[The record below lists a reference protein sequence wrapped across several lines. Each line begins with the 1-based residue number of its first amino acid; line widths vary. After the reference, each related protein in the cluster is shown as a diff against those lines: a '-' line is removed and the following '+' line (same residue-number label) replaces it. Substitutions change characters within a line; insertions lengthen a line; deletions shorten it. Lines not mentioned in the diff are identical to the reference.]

1 MQTPFVDLRRQF
13 PVLNRDIAGSPLTYL
28 DSAATTQ
35 MPEEVLRAMDVFLR
49 TSKANAHRGMHPLA
63 EEATD
68 AYEGARETVRTFIGA
83 AHGDEVVFTKSC
95 TEAINIVAR
104 GMDGIINT
112 GDVLALSVLE
122 HHSNIVPWQQLA
134 ARTGATLR
142 WVDSDDDGRLN
153 ASSLDAALSDPRLR
167 LVAVTGMSNVLGTR
181 PNLPHIIATAHAK
194 GAWVLVDGSQ
204 LCAHDAVDV
213 SALGCDFLTLSGHKL
228 YGPTGIGVLYGRR
241 ERLAVLP
248 PLLGGGGM
256 IEEVTEEGFTCADA
270 PQKFEA
276 GTPPVAEAVG
286 LAAAV
291 RWMTALPLAARRA
304 HEHSLFAHALSGL
317 HAIDGLTVLGHRDP
331 GHAEGVISF
340 TVTGVHPHDLT
351 SVLGAEGICL
361 RAGHHCTQ
369 PLHRRLGIVASS
381 RLSIGLYNSTQDI
394 DRLLEALPHAI
405 RTLTS

>member
-1 MQTPFVDLRRQF
+1 MQPPFPDLRRHF
-13 PVLNRDIAGSPLTYL
+13 PVLSRKVAEHPLAYL
-28 DSAATTQ
+28 DSAATAQ
-35 MPEEVLRAMDVFLR
+35 MPEEVLWAMDTFLR
-49 TSKANAHRGMHPLA
+49 TAKANAHRGMHLLA

-68 AYEGARETVRTFIGA
+68 AYEGARETMRACIGA
-83 AHGDEVVFTKSC
+83 AHADEVVFTKSC

-104 GMDGIINT
+104 GMDAVIGN
-112 GDVLALSVLE
+112 GDVIAVSILE
-122 HHSNIVPWQQLA
+122 HHSNIVPWQQLI

-142 WVDSDDDGRLN
+142 WVDIDDDGTLN
-153 ASSLDAALSDPRLR
+153 AASLDAALSDPRLR

-181 PNLPHIIATAHAK
+181 PDLARIIAAAHAK
-194 GAWVLVDGSQ
+194 GVWVLVDASQ
-204 LCAHDAVDV
+204 LCAHDAVNV

-228 YGPTGIGVLYGRR
+228 YGPTGIGVLYGKR
-241 ERLAVLP
+241 ERLAALP

-276 GTPPVAEAVG
+276 GTPPVAEAIG

-291 RWMTALPLAARRA
+291 KWMTALPLSARRA
-304 HEHSLFAHALSGL
+304 HEHSLFAHVLCGL
-317 HAIDGLTVLGHRDP
+317 RTVDGLTVLGQRDP

-340 TVTGVHPHDLT
+340 TVNGVHPHDLT

-369 PLHRRLGIVASS
+369 PLHRRLGIAAST
-381 RLSIGLYNSTQDI
+381 RLSIGLYNSAQDI
-394 DRLLEALPHAI
+394 DRLLEALPNAI